1 MPLPRMNNIFKLLDI
16 EQLQPLQ
23 KSILDIYYDS
33 KPYLNDYVEKID
45 ASVGT
50 LNDTSAY
57 KSRVALLLNSPED
70 GSVRALYEDID
81 ASVKTQ
87 RLASYLD
94 SSNLTDKQLLRN
106 AKSFSKQMLRSL
118 EHSIKQNYR
127 VFEQGVIKDF
137 EKSGIE
143 TMEAFKLLLKA
154 PQKFSSLYGVD
165 IGDFAARLY
174 DGQTE
179 FNDPV
184 LNNIG
189 NNLLNAQAKLLED
202 FKKTGAFV
210 RPHGSFFLNATLTPE
225 HLTLIGRERLYEAL
239 TTLTKNTEEQIE
251 ARLTSLEKP
260 KYGTKDLV
268 EDFRTGGLEF
278 KSGKEF
284 IEFKRLLDKDEG
296 VENIFHEFF
305 LHKQRQIRTAQI
317 QFQFGNRP
325 ADVLANAI
333 GHSRLQLGKK
343 LDERLTQ
350 NYKALTKSL
359 TGQIQLLAG
368 QKFIDDAFM
377 HNIGS
382 IVNQTMSIV
391 TAAPAR
397 STIRNL
403 FIDYEANALA
413 VGNSLYN
420 DKYEIGGTAQRI
432 FRNFSYLVSQAIGN
446 PKQKQAVED
455 ILSVAGWANSMD
467 GLTFSNILAFEDVLT
482 ANPDLG
488 SEAVRTQWFNQQL
501 SRVQS
506 SLFRLSGNHALIDFV
521 RARRFVSL
529 QQMFSTVL
537 KHNSFDEWMESLPVR
552 QKNELQFLSDRYGL
566 DREAFEFLKVAKKAK
581 INIDNHVTRGLHFGK
596 VPEYISRDSILETP
610 DSVVKPFLKKGQ
622 DATLF
627 KEQMATNWQ
636 RFVYNALTAF
646 APVPTVAD
654 SVSAPIATNL
664 PSWTVLGLR
673 PFLKFADVANAQ
685 WTDLAERI
693 AIQIYGD
700 TSKYIGLDGSL
711 PLYGKALTLYL
722 GATAAHVWVKDLLNN
737 REPTDFKDVEASLR
751 LFAMS
756 GFGGYHTMV
765 GANALGLFP
774 TAGRSIYKMTPLG
787 AGVNDIKAIGKAFK
801 ESDSRLGHLGI
812 ALHKANPYTQLW
824 YASGLV
830 DTFLTNI
837 LLSPRE
843 KRKRYRNYEEYGK
856 PYLF

>member
-1 MPLPRMNNIFKLLDI
+1 MSNILKLLEVDK
-16 EQLQPLQ
+16 LPPVQ
-23 KSILDIYYDS
+23 KSILDMYYDS
-33 KPYLNDYVEKID
+33 KPYLNDYVERID
-45 ASVGT
+45 ASIGM
-50 LNDTSAY
+50 LNDTSPY
-57 KSRVALLLNSPED
+57 RKRVALLLNSPVD

-87 RLASYLD
+87 RLTSYLD
-94 SSNLTDKQLLRN
+94 ASEMTDKQLLRN
-106 AKSFSKQMLRSL
+106 SRSFSKQMLRSV
-118 EHSIKQNYR
+118 EHAIKQNYR
-127 VFEQGVIKDF
+127 IFEQGVIKDF

-143 TMEAFKLLLKA
+143 TMAAFKLLLKA
-154 PQKFSSLYGVD
+154 PQKFSTLYGVD

-174 DGQTE
+174 DGQKE

-189 NNLLNAQAKLLED
+189 NNLLNAQAKLLEE

-225 HLTLIGRERLYEAL
+225 HLYLIGSERLRIAL
-239 TTLTKNTEEQIE
+239 FEYTTNTEDQIK
-251 ARLTSLEKP
+251 ARLTSLEQP
-260 KYGTKDLV
+260 KLGSKGV
-268 EDFRTGGLEF
+268 IEDFRTGGLNF
-278 KSGKEF
+278 KDGKSF
-284 IEFKRLLDKDEG
+284 IAFKRLLDKDEG

-317 QFQFGNRP
+317 QFQLGNRP
-325 ADVLANAI
+325 AEVLSNVI
-333 GHSRLQLGKK
+333 GHARLQLRRSM
-343 LDERLTQ
+343 DEKLTQ
-350 NYKALTKSL
+350 NYKALAKSL
-359 TGQIQLLAG
+359 TGQIELLAG
-368 QKFIDDAFM
+368 KKFIDDALM

-382 IVNQTMSIV
+382 ILNQAMSIV

-432 FRNFSYLVSQAIGN
+432 FKNFSYLASQAIGN

-482 ANPDLG
+482 ANPDI
-488 SEAVRTQWFNQQL
+488 SNEAARTKWFNQQFA
-501 SRVQS
+501 RMQS
-506 SLFRLSGNHALIDFV
+506 SLFKLSGNHALIDFV

-529 QQMFSTVL
+529 QQMFSAVL
-537 KHNSFDEWMESLPVR
+537 KHNSFDEWMESLPVK
-552 QKNELQFLSDRYGL
+552 QQNELQFLSDRYGINS
-566 DREAFEFLKVAKKAK
+566 EAIKFLKVANKAK
-581 INIDNHVTRGLHFGK
+581 VNIDNHVTRSLHFGK
-596 VPEYISRDSILETP
+596 FPEFISKDSILETP
-610 DSVVKPFLKKGQ
+610 DSVVKPFLKRGQ

-627 KEQMATNWQ
+627 KEEMAANWQ
-636 RFVYNALTAF
+636 RFVYNAITAF

-654 SVSAPIATNL
+654 SISAPLAANL
-664 PSWTVLGLR
+664 PSWAVLGLR
-673 PFLKFADVANAQ
+673 PFLKFADVAHAQ
-685 WTDLAERI
+685 WSDLAERI

-711 PLYGKALTLYL
+711 PLYGKTLGLYL

-774 TAGRSIYKMTPLG
+774 TEGRSIYKMTPLG
-787 AGVNDIKAIGKAFK
+787 AGMNDIKAIGKAFK
-801 ESDSRLGHLGI
+801 QSDSQLGHLGI

-830 DTFLTNI
+830 DTFMTKF

-843 KRKRYRNYEEYGK
+843 KRKRYRNYEDYGK